1 MLWMTFSLAVCALI
15 LFAGFFAVSRF
26 LVYISD

>member
-1 MLWMTFSLAVCALI
+1 MLWMSFSLAASALI

-26 LVYISD
+26 LIYISD